1 MKPKTKNKTRIK
13 GFQVLENECIWMKAG
28 VINFKTC
35 DQAYDCNDCAF
46 DKGMRRAMG
55 MERKGSTAQ
64 VAPHWVR
71 HLQQQYRG
79 AQRPCR
85 HSLTGR
91 VEAPKICTLN
101 YECYHCAYDQ
111 MLDDTDLHQLAH
123 RPQTVLAGGYQ
134 LAQDYYYH
142 RGHSWV
148 RIEHGGW
155 GRIGLDDFA
164 VCLFGA
170 FQSLTLPPLGAE
182 LEQDRVG
189 WTFRRDALEAAV
201 LTPLSGTVLAV
212 NRDVQEHPE
221 IINEDPYHAGWL
233 FIVEP
238 DWPKKNLI
246 KLYFGDQSRKWMEQ
260 EGQHLMGMMGPE
272 YERLAATGGRSVRDI
287 FGARDGLD
295 WNILIKRFL
304 GTEKC

>member
-1 MKPKTKNKTRIK
+1 MKVSKGKTQVE

-35 DQAYDCNDCAF
+35 DMAYDCNDCAF

-55 MERKGSTAQ
+55 VCRNDKTAD
-64 VAPHWVR
+64 VAPEWVK
-71 HLQQQYRG
+71 HLKKKFRG
-79 AQRPCR
+79 AERPCR

-111 MLDDTDLHQLAH
+111 MLEDTDLHHLIH
-123 RPQTVLAGGYQ
+123 RPQTVTTGGF
-134 LAQDYYYH
+134 LMARDYYYH
-142 RGHSWV
+142 HGHSWA

-164 VCLFGA
+164 ACLFGT
-170 FQSLTLPPLGAE
+170 FHSLSLPPLGAE
-182 LEQDRVG
+182 LKQDQIG
-189 WTFRRDALEAAV
+189 WTFQRDSLEAAV

-246 KLYFGDQSRKWMEQ
+246 KLYFGDQSRRWMEL
-260 EGQHLMGMMGPE
+260 EGRHLMGMMGPE
-272 YERLAATGGRSVRDI
+272 YERLAATGGRPVRDI
-287 FGARDGLD
+287 VGTHADLD
-295 WNILIKRFL
+295 WNTLVNRFL
-304 GTEKC
+304 GTEKR